1 MSEEPRTE
9 RQELITF
16 RVDIYKTHVGH
27 VQRGQSMRY
36 EILRYT
42 MIGLALYFSFL
53 ASQGG
58 QRFVCEHPDVA
69 ILGLPLFVLGQ
80 VFVYISLINRNIAKH
95 GEFLKYF
102 YEQGLEPLG
111 LGPNLYRAFI
121 REYAASPIER
131 LLERGRLH
139 YSQLFVLVLMLGCA
153 AIWLGVDVKAFSRC
167 AS

>member
-1 MSEEPRTE
+1 MDETVKSE
-9 RQELITF
+9 RQELIAF

-53 ASQGG
+53 ASQAG
-58 QRFVCEHPDVA
+58 QRFVCGHPDTA
-69 ILGLPLFVLGQ
+69 ILGLPVFVLAQ
-80 VFVYISLINRNIAKH
+80 VFIYISLINRNIAKH

-102 YEQGLEPLG
+102 YKEGLEPLG
-111 LGPNLYRAFI
+111 LGPNLYRQFI
-121 REYAASPIER
+121 HTYSASPIER

-139 YSQLFVLVLMLGCA
+139 YSQLFVLALMIGCG
-153 AIWLGVDVKAFSRC
+153 AIWWSVDVSVFSRC
-167 AS
+167 AV